1 MIADPEGEAAEDPH
15 DRGCLDRA
23 HRVAAIAV
31 ERQSEQRR
39 REQQKLLERVLQIA
53 QIDAKAPGFIAGE
66 RVEGGRL
73 QAFVSDRLYPHRATE
88 EKGATPQLE
97 RVDQPAGKR
106 LQNANGRGTPT

>member
-1 MIADPEGEAAEDPH
+1 MLADPEGEAAEDPH

-39 REQQKLLERVLQIA
+39 REQQKLFERVLQIA
-53 QIDAKAPGFIAGE
+53 QIDAQAPGFIAGE

-73 QAFVSDRLYPHRATE
+73 QDSVSDRLYPHRDTE
-88 EKGATPQLE
+88 EQREKPPFEG
-97 RVDQPAGKR
+97 VDQPADKR
-106 LQNANGRGTPT
+106 ERKITSMTS